1 MFCFSQDHS
10 TSLERAHIT
19 IRSPPFFTL
28 LAVFFLQYLP
38 IMAES
43 IVLAGGT
50 SLIPGVPERLH
61 AELCHGEYLPRGVA
75 VRVIAAPERDRAAVV
90 GAAVLARD
98 ADFVSS
104 LCVSRQTYLTQ
115 GPEAALKY
123 CDVAA
128 GVCSWRG
135 GNDDSSGSDGETE
148 TGAALI
154 GGEKLP
160 AIVQRLCRAPSQNK
174 EELGGVDLGALAASV
189 DALQKHA
196 DSLFHCDTSRASD
209 QRIVEL
215 ETQLDRLKS
224 RWEAADKIRCPSSEK
239 SCNARF
245 ARVEARAVAAEA
257 QVAAFR
263 QKEAD

>member
-1 MFCFSQDHS
+1 MFFPAPSPVFG
-10 TSLERAHIT
+10 TRAHHNSLT
-19 IRSPPFFTL
+19 PFFAF
-28 LAVFFLQYLP
+28 LAVLFLQYLQ

-50 SLIPGVPERLH
+50 SLMPGVPERLH
-61 AELCHGEYLPRGVA
+61 AELCRGEHLPRGVA

-104 LCVSRQTYLTQ
+104 LCVSRQTYKTQ
-115 GPEAALKY
+115 GPEAVLKY

-135 GNDDSSGSDGETE
+135 GDDDSNGSDGETE
-148 TGAALI
+148 TSAALI
-154 GGEKLP
+154 DGEMLP
-160 AIVQRLCRAPSQNK
+160 AIVQRLCRASSRNK
-174 EELGGVDLGALAASV
+174 EEFRGVDLGALAASV

-196 DSLFHCDTSRASD
+196 DSLMFHRDTSSASD

-215 ETQLDRLKS
+215 ETQLDRLNS

-239 SCNARF
+239 SCKARF